1 MMEHKRPTTY
11 FLKDKEIQDLVL
23 DMGYCYAS
31 KRITID
37 GMKVGY
43 MYKETS
49 ESPMDS
55 GWRFFSGTESQE
67 EIDNPENVEIY
78 DVNTIANYDISIIP
92 YLHAESNVAFERTE
106 CKDVFRTVK
115 I

>member
-1 MMEHKRPTTY
+1 MLCLQAYHHRWDE
-11 FLKDKEIQDLVL
+11 
-23 DMGYCYAS
+23 S
-31 KRITID
+31 RIY
-37 GMKVGY
+37 V
-43 MYKETS
+43 KETP

-78 DVNTIANYDISIIP
+78 DVNTIANYDVTIIP
-92 YLHAESNVAFERTE
+92 YLHTESDTAFERIE
-106 CKDVFRTVK
+106 CKNEFRIVK

>member
-1 MMEHKRPTTY
+1 
-11 FLKDKEIQDLVL
+11 
-23 DMGYCYAS
+23 
-31 KRITID
+31 
-37 GMKVGY
+37 
-43 MYKETS
+43 
-49 ESPMDS
+49 MDS

-92 YLHAESNVAFERTE
+92 YLHAESETAFERIE
-106 CKDVFRTVK
+106 CKNEFRIVK